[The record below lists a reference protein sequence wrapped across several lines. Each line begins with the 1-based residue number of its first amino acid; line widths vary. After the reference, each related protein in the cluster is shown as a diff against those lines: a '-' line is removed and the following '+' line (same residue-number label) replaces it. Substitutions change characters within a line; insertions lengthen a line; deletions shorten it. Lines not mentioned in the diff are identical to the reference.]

1 MKIKSFLLIL
11 ATIFICA
18 CTIGCNKFSNTDSNS
33 YNVRY
38 ETVTAK
44 ITKLSYEPERTVYD
58 VVYSQ
63 LTNIPILRTI
73 PAKGYVTIHYN
84 EMKRTFEDINLYNK
98 YKDKLNQE
106 IEVKLKITS
115 KNGEDIEW
123 QLILEQ

>member
-18 CTIGCNKFSNTDSNS
+18 CTIGCNKFSNTDTNS

-44 ITKLSYEPERTVYD
+44 VTELYHRNRKFYTYVYRPE
-58 VVYSQ
+58 
-63 LTNIPILRTI
+63 
-73 PAKGYVTIHYN
+73 KGYLTIQY
-84 EMKRTFEDINLYNK
+84 EDITETFEDIDLYNK

-115 KNGEDIEW
+115 KNGEDVEW

>member
-1 MKIKSFLLIL
+1 MKIKAFLLIL

-44 ITKLSYEPERTVYD
+44 VTELYHRNRKFYTYVYRPE
-58 VVYSQ
+58 
-63 LTNIPILRTI
+63 
-73 PAKGYVTIHYN
+73 KGYVTIQY
-84 EMKRTFEDINLYNK
+84 EDITETFEDIDLYSK

-106 IEVKLKITS
+106 IEIKLKITS
-115 KNGEDIEW
+115 KNGEDVEW